1 MVAEQVKRGL
11 MTAEEAREH
20 PERSILLR
28 NLGHELIVSV
38 AKISIPLMQED
49 RVIVCSDG
57 LYNVLRDR
65 EIERLS
71 RGLDAT
77 AACRSL
83 IGTANKHGTERQPD
97 LRGIPDDRR
106 YPHQSEPLNAIGW
119 RERLR
124 SLFGAAS

>member
-1 MVAEQVKRGL
+1 MVAEQIKRGL
-11 MTAEEAREH
+11 MTAENARDH

-38 AKISIPLMQED
+38 AKISIPLLQGD

-71 RGLDAT
+71 RGLDAVPPVGRWSVRLIS
-77 AACRSL
+77 AAPTTTL
-83 IGTANKHGTERQPD
+83 PA
-97 LRGIPDDRR
+97 R
-106 YPHQSEPLNAIGW
+106 YSG
-119 RERLR
+119 
-124 SLFGAAS
+124 